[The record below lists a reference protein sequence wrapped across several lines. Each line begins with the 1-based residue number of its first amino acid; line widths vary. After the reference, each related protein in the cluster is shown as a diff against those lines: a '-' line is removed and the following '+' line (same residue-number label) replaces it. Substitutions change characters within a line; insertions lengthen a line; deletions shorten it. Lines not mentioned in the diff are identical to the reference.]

1 MPTLTQ
7 LEYILAVEE
16 HKNFSRAAAAC
27 HVSQPSL
34 SSQVQKLEDE
44 VGFTVF
50 DRSKKPI
57 ITTSLGKTLV
67 AQAMKVLQEA
77 KKISEIGAEDGS
89 PNGYFH
95 LGVIPSI
102 APYLIPLFVEE
113 FSNRYPNVNL
123 KISELKTEDIISQLY
138 DDKLDGGILVTPLYE
153 ERITEVPLYYEKFS
167 VFTSES
173 HKLYSN
179 KFVSDK
185 LLDTDHVWLLEEGHC
200 LRSQVLKI
208 CSLNKRKNVLS
219 NVSFESGSLE
229 TLINLVREG
238 SGYTLLPELST
249 THLSSAEIENNLKRF
264 KKPIPTREVSFVY
277 SREHLKQSISEA
289 ICQTILESLPG
300 TVSKSQKSNMSI
312 IDI

>member
-1 MPTLTQ
+1 M
-7 LEYILAVEE
+7 
-16 HKNFSRAAAAC
+16 
-27 HVSQPSL
+27 
-34 SSQVQKLEDE
+34 
-44 VGFTVF
+44 
-50 DRSKKPI
+50 
-57 ITTSLGKTLV
+57 
-67 AQAMKVLQEA
+67 
-77 KKISEIGAEDGS
+77 
-89 PNGYFH
+89 
-95 LGVIPSI
+95 
-102 APYLIPLFVEE
+102 
-113 FSNRYPNVNL
+113 

-208 CSLNKRKNVLS
+208 CSLNKKKNVLS